1 LRRYAIGEKGVK
13 KIYRDSYEREKL
25 RERRWERMEGR
36 RRDRE
41 REKVRDG
48 RETCE
53 LRIQFCFGKKRGC
66 WKIQTCLVNGCLLVY
81 KTLNNQNN

>member
-13 KIYRDSYEREKL
+13 KFYRDSYEREKL

-41 REKVRDG
+41 REKV
-48 RETCE
+48 
-53 LRIQFCFGKKRGC
+53 KH
-66 WKIQTCLVNGCLLVY
+66 VS
-81 KTLNNQNN
+81 